1 MLIVPHGWRE
11 FQHYKDRNP
20 PWIRLHRKLLD
31 NRDFIAMPAMACK
44 VLVLLWLVA
53 ADSPEGVFD
62 DNADDLSF
70 RLRLPMADVEQA
82 LKTLKDKGFLVPSD
96 AQPEEEDDRPLS
108 KQIAERNG
116 FGSRHISDRV
126 KREVWMRDE
135 GRCCSCGCE
144 ENLEYDHKKP
154 VSKGGNSEADNIQ
167 LLCRTCNRK
176 KRAKTAEQVATQ
188 AQPWLKLRT
197 TETEAETE
205 AFTEAETEP
214 FRQPAAAGKA
224 KRDPAKSAAAWVAYS
239 DAYRRRYT
247 VEPVRNAQVNAQMAQ
262 FVAKVAADEA
272 PEIAAFYLRHN
283 DRFYLSKGHSVGA
296 MLRDAEKLRMEW
308 ASGRVVNPTLSN
320 EPAWR
325 TEQRQRTQQA
335 APGVAVGNAADFFD
349 METPNVTPIALG
361 R

>member
-1 MLIVPHGWRE
+1 MLIVPQGWRE

-31 NRDFIAMPAMACK
+31 NKEFHRLPVASRALAPM
-44 VLVLLWLVA
+44 LWLLASESVDGVID
-53 ADSPEGVFD
+53 ADP
-62 DNADDLSF
+62 DNLAF
-70 RLRLPMADVEQA
+70 RLRCSEKEVSSAVLPLLERGFF
-82 LKTLKDKGFLVPSD
+82 LKVQSD
-96 AQPEEEDDRPLS
+96 SNVL
-108 KQIAERNG
+108 AER
-116 FGSRHISDRV
+116 
-126 KREVWMRDE
+126 KRDAVPET
-135 GRCCSCGCE
+135 
-144 ENLEYDHKKP
+144 
-154 VSKGGNSEADNIQ
+154 EAE
-167 LLCRTCNRK
+167 
-176 KRAKTAEQVATQ
+176 AE
-188 AQPWLKLRT
+188 
-197 TETEAETE
+197 TETEAEAE
-205 AFTEAETEP
+205 AEP

-262 FVAKVAADEA
+262 FVAKVAAEEA

-308 ASGRVVNPTLSN
+308 ASGRVVNPTLPN

-325 TEQRQRTQQA
+325 AEQRQRTQQA

-349 METPNVTPIALG
+349 METRDVTPIALG